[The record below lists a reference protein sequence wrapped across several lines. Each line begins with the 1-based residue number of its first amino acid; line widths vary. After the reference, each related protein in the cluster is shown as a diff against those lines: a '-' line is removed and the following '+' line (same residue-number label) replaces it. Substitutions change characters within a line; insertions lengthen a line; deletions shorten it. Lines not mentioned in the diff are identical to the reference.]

1 MKFNASLFLSVC
13 LLFLSSSFFA
23 QAPDS
28 PNAYERIT
36 LESEVLKD
44 VRDLQIYLPP
54 SYFSD
59 KGSSYPV
66 LYLLDGDYNFQY
78 VTGLIALMSGIAEEI
93 PQMIVVGIADGGHR
107 NYAQQCNPSIGEQA
121 GDGDKLIAFIE
132 TEVKPR
138 IEKDYRCA
146 GYDILQGHSRGGLFV
161 TYAALEKPKLFDAYT
176 AISPALWWQD
186 YALLEHAKTKLA
198 SEAALPFRYF
208 LSLGNEKEM
217 GVNRLADFINTKFP
231 DDPNFK
237 YSLFE
242 NENHNY
248 VGLPSIRIALKTIF
262 KDYEVNREKFMSFDT
277 PSAMADHYL
286 AQKAAFGFEQRI
298 PWSLL
303 GNAVY
308 FYFSRDKMEELALFE
323 KAITEKLPVS
333 AATLYS
339 SIGGLYLEKENYT
352 MARKYFAKCMDN
364 NPLAYECHFGMG
376 KVSNAIGENMMAQ
389 HAVLKALK
397 LAEDSRTPQWAINE
411 LESWLTK

>member
-1 MKFNASLFLSVC
+1 MLLC
-13 LLFLSSSFFA
+13 LTNTFFA
-23 QAPDS
+23 QAPVAGNFVERLTLDS
-28 PNAYERIT
+28 E
-36 LESEVLKD
+36 LLKD
-44 VRDLQIYLPP
+44 TRDLQVYLPP

-59 KGSSYPV
+59 KESSYPV

-78 VTGLIALMSGIAEEI
+78 VTGLVELMSSIAEEI
-93 PQMIVVGIADGGHR
+93 PQMIVVGIADGGSR
-107 NYAQQCNPSIGEQA
+107 NYAKQCNPSIGEQA
-121 GDGDKLIAFIE
+121 GDGDLLISFIAK
-132 TEVKPR
+132 EVKPR
-138 IEKDYRCA
+138 IEKSYRCS

-161 TYAALEKPKLFDAYT
+161 TYAALEQPKLFDVYS

-198 SEAALPFRYF
+198 SEASLPFRFF

-231 DDPNFK
+231 ADPNFN

-248 VGLPSIRIALKTIF
+248 VGLPSIRFSLKTIF
-262 KDYEVNREKFMSFDT
+262 KDYEVNREKFMAFET

-286 AQKAAFGFEQRI
+286 AQKVAFGFEQRI

-308 FYFSRDKMEELALFE
+308 YYFSRKKMEELALFE
-323 KAITEKLPVS
+323 KSIVEKLPVS

-339 SIGGLYLEKENYT
+339 SIGGLYFENENYE
-352 MARKYFAKCMDN
+352 MAEKYFQKCMDN
-364 NPLAYECHFGMG
+364 NPLAYECHFGQA
-376 KVSNAIGENMMAQ
+376 KLSNAIGENMMAQ
-389 HAVLKALK
+389 HSVLKALE
-397 LAEDSRTPQWAINE
+397 LAEDSKSRQWVINE